1 MKRILLLL
9 ILISHMALAQ
19 KSKTQLK
26 AVDDLVEKLSE
37 VNLPARPIRLAV
49 VPLISSVESNDA
61 KNTFGEYLT
70 ETIIGKIS
78 ENNSQFKVFERSRLD
93 AIFKENELM
102 LSGMMKPS
110 EAIRIGE
117 LLPIDALFSGTYT
130 KLKSYVDVSGRL
142 IDVTSGEILSTYSG
156 RIKMTKNIK
165 TLFPDNPVPNTTS
178 PQGTNSTESTTT
190 IKVIA
195 VAPEQQQSAEEI
207 CQVRIKEVKLLLEDL
222 STPEKVDHIA
232 TEAMKTPFDNTCSK
246 LHYEVMYAF
255 TRYKI
260 EHLGYRD
267 FLLKT
272 LEGIALPSKDDR
284 AGEIIRFLC
293 KDRDLNPKEWGVV
306 LSAITRVEYGLYRYL
321 DPVFDVSDIATSKNR
336 IDEYFHLV
344 NSQKLGLPQPT
355 PYDLAFYQMMQGLG
369 KNQEL
374 LLYTYEKYAGK
385 LGEEKA
391 YNVSQ
396 HQLYLNRMYKAE
408 ENKETKTKVLRWIAA
423 YFQKFESE
431 KTGEK
436 LFDFA
441 YDFKLRENKSG
452 NKSIDLQNEETMKLY
467 PESDLQLLISLCK
480 DLFSKYAT
488 ETPYPSQQED
498 RINFCLAHD
507 IPVPGAIPSMEEADQ
522 ILKGN
527 DLKEQE
533 RIMKLLVQM
542 GSKPKPLERTLIALF
557 DKRSLEDKNQLI
569 TVQAYA
575 IEVLGNIPT
584 KDPKAINYMIS
595 KLMSYNYKEND
606 NAEEAL
612 SKIGQPAVQPLM
624 NKLKN
629 TTIHDGGLRYKLVVL
644 LGKNGKNAKVA
655 EPLLLKIQKESN
667 NKDILY
673 AIEAA
678 LQAIRG

>member
-1 MKRILLLL
+1 MKRILLLF
-9 ILISHMALAQ
+9 ILLSHIALAQ

-37 VNLPARPIRLAV
+37 VKLPATPIRLAV
-49 VPLISSVESNDA
+49 VPFTSSVESNDA
-61 KNTFGEYLT
+61 KNTFGEYIT

-78 ENNSQFKVFERSRLD
+78 ENSSQFKVFERSRLD

-156 RIKMTKNIK
+156 RIKLNKNIK
-165 TLFPDNPVPNTTS
+165 TLFPDNPASGSLHN
-178 PQGTNSTESTTT
+178 QGANGTDSNTT

-195 VAPEQQQSAEEI
+195 VTPEHQQSPEEI
-207 CQVRIKEVKLLLEDL
+207 CQLRTKEVKQLLEDL

-232 TEAMKTPFDNTCSK
+232 SEAMKTPFDNMCSK
-246 LHYEVMYAF
+246 LHYEVMYSF
-255 TRYKI
+255 NRYKI

-284 AGEIIRFLC
+284 ASEIIRFLC
-293 KDRDLNPKEWGVV
+293 KDHDFNPKEWETV
-306 LSAITRVEYGLYRYL
+306 LSTITRVEYGLYRYL
-321 DPVFDVSDIATSKNR
+321 NPVFDVADVSTAKNR

-355 PYDLAFYQMMQGLG
+355 PYDQAFYQMMQGLG
-369 KNQEL
+369 KHQEL
-374 LLYTYEKYAGK
+374 LLYTYEKYSDK

-391 YNVSQ
+391 HSISQ

-408 ENKETKTKVLRWIAA
+408 ENLETKTKILRWIAA
-423 YFQKFESE
+423 YFQKFQNE

-436 LFDFA
+436 LYGFA
-441 YDFKLRENKSG
+441 YDFRLRENKSG

-467 PESDLQLLISLCK
+467 PESDLQLLITLCK
-480 DLFSKYAT
+480 DLFSRYAT
-488 ETPYPSQQED
+488 DTPYPSQQED

-507 IPVPGAIPSMEEADQ
+507 IPVPGAIPSMEEADR
-522 ILKGN
+522 ILRGD

-542 GSKPKPLERTLIALF
+542 GNKPRPLEKSLIALF
-557 DKRSLEDKNQLI
+557 DKRSLEDKNLLI

-575 IEVLGNIPT
+575 IEVLGNIQT
-584 KDPKAINYMIS
+584 KDPKAIDYMIS

-612 SKIGQPAVQPLM
+612 SKIGQPAIQPLI

-629 TTIHDGGLRYKLVVL
+629 TTIHDGGLRYKLIVL
-644 LGKNGKNAKVA
+644 LGKNGKNARAA
-655 EPLLLKIQKESN
+655 EPVLLKVQKEST

-678 LQAIRG
+678 LQAIKG

>member
-49 VPLISSVESNDA
+49 VPLTSSVESNDA

-178 PQGTNSTESTTT
+178 PQGINSTESTTT

-195 VAPEQQQSAEEI
+195 VTPEQQQSAEEI

-222 STPEKVDHIA
+222 STPEKVGHIA

-542 GSKPKPLERTLIALF
+542 GSKPKPLELTLIALF

-655 EPLLLKIQKESN
+655 EPLLLKIQKEST

-678 LQAIRG
+678 LQAIKG

>member
-1 MKRILLLL
+1 
-9 ILISHMALAQ
+9 MALAQ

-26 AVDDLVEKLSE
+26 AVDDLVQKLSE
-37 VNLPARPIRLAV
+37 VNLPTKPIRLAI
-49 VPLISSVESNDA
+49 VPLTSSVESNDA

-78 ENNSQFKVFERSRLD
+78 ENTSQFKVFERSRLD

-156 RIKMTKNIK
+156 RIRMTKNIK
-165 TLFPDNPVPNTTS
+165 TLFPDNPATGNSPNT
-178 PQGTNSTESTTT
+178 QGTNSTESSTNSTT
-190 IKVIA
+190 IQVIA
-195 VAPEQQQSAEEI
+195 VTPTHEQSPEEV
-207 CQVRIKEVKLLLEDL
+207 CQIRIKEVKLLLDDL
-222 STPEKVDHIA
+222 STSEKVDHIA
-232 TEAMKTPFDNTCSK
+232 AEAMKTPFDNVCSK

-260 EHLGYRD
+260 KHMAYRD

-284 AGEIIRFLC
+284 ANEIIRFLC
-293 KDRDLNPKEWGVV
+293 KDGDLNPIEWSTA
-306 LSAITRVEYGLYRYL
+306 LSAITRVEYGLYSYL
-321 DPVFDVSDIATSKNR
+321 DPIFDVAEVPTSKKR
-336 IDEYFHLV
+336 IDEYFALV
-344 NSQKLGLPQPT
+344 NSKQLGLPQAT

-369 KNQEL
+369 KHQEL
-374 LLYTYEKYAGK
+374 LLYTYEKYAHK
-385 LGEEKA
+385 LGEEKP

-408 ENKETKTKVLRWIAA
+408 ENSATKTQILKWIAA
-423 YFQKFESE
+423 YFQNFQSE

-436 LFDFA
+436 LYDFA
-441 YDFKLRENKSG
+441 YDYRLRENKSG
-452 NKSIDLQNEETMKLY
+452 NKSIDLQNEETSKLY
-467 PESDLQLLISLCK
+467 PASDLQLLITLCK

-507 IPVPGAIPSMEEADQ
+507 IPVPGAIPSMVEADQ
-522 ILKGN
+522 ILRGD

-542 GSKPKPLERTLIALF
+542 GDRPKPLEKTLIALF

-569 TVQAYA
+569 TVQSYA
-575 IEVLGNIPT
+575 ISVLGNIQT
-584 KDPKAINYMIS
+584 SNPKAIDYMIS

-606 NAEEAL
+606 NSEEAIT
-612 SKIGQPAVQPLM
+612 KIGKPAVQPLI
-624 NKLKN
+624 NRLKN

-644 LGKNGKNAKVA
+644 LGKNGKDAKVA
-655 EPLLLKIQKESN
+655 EPLLLKIQKEST

-678 LQAIRG
+678 LQAIKG

>member
-9 ILISHMALAQ
+9 ILISQIALAQ
-19 KSKTQLK
+19 KSKNQLK

-37 VNLPARPIRLAV
+37 VKLPSMPIRLAV
-49 VPLISSVESNDA
+49 VPFTSSVESNDA

-78 ENNSQFKVFERSRLD
+78 ENSSQFKVFERSRLD

-156 RIKMTKNIK
+156 RIKLNKNIK
-165 TLFPDNPVPNTTS
+165 TLFPDNPAPGPTS
-178 PQGTNSTESTTT
+178 TQGTNSTESTTT
-190 IKVIA
+190 IQVIA
-195 VAPEQQQSAEEI
+195 VNAEHQQSAEEI
-207 CQVRIKEVKLLLEDL
+207 CQLRTKEVKLMLEDL

-232 TEAMKTPFDNTCSK
+232 AEAMKTPFDNTCSK
-246 LHYEVMYAF
+246 LHYEVMYSF
-255 TRYKI
+255 NRYKT

-284 AGEIIRFLC
+284 ASEIIRFLC
-293 KDRDLNPKEWGVV
+293 KDRDLNPKEWGTV
-306 LSAITRVEYGLYRYL
+306 LSTLTRVEYGLYRYL
-321 DPVFDVSDIATSKNR
+321 NPVFDVADLNTSKNR
-336 IDEYFHLV
+336 IDEYFQLV

-369 KNQEL
+369 KHQEL
-374 LLYTYEKYAGK
+374 LLYTYEKYSDK

-391 YNVSQ
+391 YSVSQ

-423 YFQKFESE
+423 YFQKFQNE

-436 LFDFA
+436 LYDFA
-441 YDFKLRENKSG
+441 YDFRLKENKSN
-452 NKSIDLQNEETMKLY
+452 NKSIDLQNEETMRLY
-467 PESDLQLLISLCK
+467 PESDLQLLITLCK
-480 DLFSKYAT
+480 DLFSRYAT
-488 ETPYPSQQED
+488 DTPYPSQQED

-507 IPVPGAIPSMEEADQ
+507 IPVPGAIPSMEEADR
-522 ILKGN
+522 ILRGD

-542 GSKPKPLERTLIALF
+542 GSKPKPLEKSLIALF

-584 KDPKAINYMIS
+584 KDPKAIDYMIS

-612 SKIGQPAVQPLM
+612 SKIGQPAIQPLI
-624 NKLKN
+624 NKLKS
-629 TTIHDGGLRYKLVVL
+629 TTIHDGGLRYKLIVL
-644 LGKNGKNAKVA
+644 LGKNGKNARAA
-655 EPLLLKIQKESN
+655 EPVLLKVQKEST

-678 LQAIRG
+678 LQAIKG